1 MRAAIDQV
9 LQQHFKSLKG
19 RKAII
24 LLTDGK
30 DAGSSSVPPRRL
42 LDMAGEADTMIY
54 TIFYST
60 GLPPEPKGR
69 GRRGGVITPSPEQRE
84 RRERRERQV
93 ETSNK
98 MAIDFLQRLSEA
110 SAGRYY
116 QSDVTNLK
124 KTFGL
129 IADELR
135 HQYRLGFYP
144 PDHPVGSTHSLQ
156 VEVAR
161 SGLVVRARRSYR
173 VVERQ

>member
-1 MRAAIDQV
+1 
-9 LQQHFKSLKG
+9 
-19 RKAII
+19 
-24 LLTDGK
+24 
-30 DAGSSSVPPRRL
+30 
-42 LDMAGEADTMIY
+42 
-54 TIFYST
+54 
-60 GLPPEPKGR
+60 
-69 GRRGGVITPSPEQRE
+69 
-84 RRERRERQV
+84 
-93 ETSNK
+93 

-116 QSDVTNLK
+116 QSDLTNLK

-144 PDHPVGSTHSLQ
+144 PDHLVGSTHSLR

-161 SGLVVRARRSYR
+161 PGL